1 MVLLRNTIHLI
12 LYPKPMSQQNKVSI
26 RPQVTMLSVLKHIEY
41 QTWFALAEFID
52 NAIDSYLKNETAIKE
67 IEGNTFLLEVK
78 VEINEP
84 ENRITIRD
92 NAGGIGKS
100 DYARAFRAAE
110 VPPDNSGLS
119 EFGMGMKSAA
129 CWFADN
135 WCVTTTALGE
145 DNVKKVVFDMQRIF
159 EDKLEELDVE
169 TKPCDKKHHYTI
181 VELFNVNRIP
191 KRKGVGKV
199 KDHLRSIYREFI
211 RKGILKLTLNGEG
224 LTFNDPKILNV
235 PKHDEPNSEPILWR
249 KEINFDIEEG
259 FSVHGFVA
267 IREKAST
274 AEAGFALF
282 RRGRVIEGSFDEG
295 FRPDF
300 IFGAPN
306 SYRYQRVFGE
316 LHLEG
321 FSVNFTKKGIQWD
334 ENLDIFLR
342 LLKDDVSSKDFPLL
356 QQAEQ
361 YRVRA
366 TVTEYKA
373 AVKALDETVNDLEKK
388 APQAVAD
395 VVNSVSKAA
404 EPEQVELT
412 KTEQTLH
419 RDFDLRFNKT
429 DWKVS
434 IELSYDP
441 SLKELIEVG
450 DSFIKEKVNNSSVR
464 QIGIRLSLT
473 HPFMVE
479 FAGADTNK
487 IEPILRIA
495 AAFGLSEIIAKDS
508 YKNQGELRR
517 NFNELISN
525 LSK

>member
-1 MVLLRNTIHLI
+1 
-12 LYPKPMSQQNKVSI
+12 MSQQSKVSI

-41 QTWFALAEFID
+41 ETWFALAEFID
-52 NAIDSYLKNETAIKE
+52 NAIDSYLKNIKLLKE
-67 IEGNTFLLEVK
+67 IEGENFVLDVK

-92 NAGGIGKS
+92 NAGGIGEA
-100 DYARAFRAAE
+100 DYPRAFRAAE

-135 WCVTTTALGE
+135 WCVTSTALGE
-145 DNVKKVVFDMQRIF
+145 TELKKVSFDMQKIF

-169 TKPCDKKHHYTI
+169 VNTCEKNHHFTI
-181 VELFNVNRIP
+181 VELFNVNRMP
-191 KRKGVGKV
+191 RRKGVGKV
-199 KDHLRSIYREFI
+199 KDHLRSIYREFL
-211 RKGILKLTLNGEG
+211 RKKVLRLTVNGEE
-224 LTFNDPKILNV
+224 LKFNDPKILKVSQYDN
-235 PKHDEPNSEPILWR
+235 PEGKPILWR
-249 KEINFDIEEG
+249 KEIDFELEKG
-259 FSVHGFVA
+259 LSVHGFVA

-274 AEAGFALF
+274 SEAGFALF
-282 RRGRVIEGSFDEG
+282 RRGRVIEGSFDNG

-306 SYRYQRVFGE
+306 SYRFQRVFGE

-342 LLKDDVSSKDFPLL
+342 LLKDDISSKDFPLL

-366 TVTEYKA
+366 TEKEYKSA
-373 AVKALDETVNDLEKK
+373 SKALNGTVDDFQKK

-395 VVNSVSKAA
+395 VVNAASVA
-404 EPEQVELT
+404 EPEPRSELI
-412 KTEQTLH
+412 KTDKTLH

-441 SLKELIEVG
+441 SLTELIEVG
-450 DSFIKEKVNNSSVR
+450 DSFIKEKVNDSSVR

-479 FAGADTNK
+479 FAGVDTNK

-508 YKNQGELRR
+508 YKNQGEVRR